1 LSNSLRETANELS
14 SKLVAIRL
22 ILKYPSNEEK
32 AFVLLEGETDIRL
45 FKKLFDLNKV
55 EVESLN
61 GKEKVIQA
69 LQTLLGEGYSQII
82 AIKDADFDHL
92 EDTQTI
98 ENLFNTDYHDIEV
111 SMIESEAL
119 QSLIYEYAH
128 AQSNNS
134 GFLSN
139 LKKDIY
145 DSAISIGYL
154 RWLNQ
159 KQEYNQL
166 FFKVLDFR
174 VFVQQSDYQLN
185 LDKEK
190 LYARVL
196 DDSKKKNPTLSIT
209 SQDLDDEIV
218 RLKTLSSD
226 KLQICCGHDLTKLI
240 AMVLL
245 KTPQGDE
252 IEKALRL
259 VYSLEYFKQTQ
270 LYASLLAWSSASN
283 KTLFAS

>member
-1 LSNSLRETANELS
+1 
-14 SKLVAIRL
+14 LVAIRL